1 MTMPTPPAPDAG
13 QPAAPA
19 ATAPAP
25 ATQAP
30 TPPAAPAPQ
39 NPAAPVAQPPQAPP
53 VPQPPTWTPPQPA
66 EPADD
71 GEDLSRL
78 PKKWQDEIRRL
89 REESAK
95 YRTSARAERV
105 RLHAYTTAA
114 ELGVNPQAL
123 LGSVAFAEAARQL
136 DPSAED
142 FPARLAEAVQRIR
155 AANPWMAAQPATPA
169 PASPPTPPAGGA
181 DFQGA
186 GGTPPPSLDEQIA
199 EAEKNRDFARA
210 IALKRQRAALQT
222 H

>member
-13 QPAAPA
+13 QLTAPAAPA
-19 ATAPAP
+19 PAP
-25 ATQAP
+25 PAQAP
-30 TPPAAPAPQ
+30 TPPPAPAPQ
-39 NPAAPVAQPPQAPP
+39 NPAATVAQPPQAPP

-114 ELGVNPQAL
+114 ELGVNPAAL
-123 LGSVAFAEAARQL
+123 LGSVAFAEAARAL

-142 FPARLAEAVQRIR
+142 FPARLADTVQRVLK
-155 AANPWMAAQPATPA
+155 ANPWMAAQPTPA
-169 PASPPTPPAGGA
+169 PPPPPVPASGGA

-199 EAEKNRDFARA
+199 EAEKAGNYALA
-210 IALKRQRAALQT
+210 ISLKRQRAYRT
-222 H
+222 